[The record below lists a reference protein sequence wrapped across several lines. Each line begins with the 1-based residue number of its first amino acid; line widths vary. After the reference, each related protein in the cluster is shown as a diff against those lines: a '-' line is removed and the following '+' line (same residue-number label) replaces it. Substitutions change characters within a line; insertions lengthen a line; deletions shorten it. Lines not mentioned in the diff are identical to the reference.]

1 MAFRRLRSK
10 KTKKNLKSASRKSSI
25 SKKTNISTV
34 SPGLNG
40 TALDKNIN
48 PPYQKSKGIKD
59 NLYRNNAE
67 GMSRVATW
75 IPLFVGAWLV
85 SGLFL
90 TNLTL
95 FSLLVTPMI
104 AVQILLHGKKDRS
117 IPFEKEF
124 EMALLTGMVLF
135 PLLLLHWYGNPSIT
149 LLSFFA
155 NLLSFYL
162 KKHESRNVP
171 QSIIRSLLQSILPAL
186 LAQMGVMSQLSL
198 EKLSEQ
204 SGILEMYYGYFVLGI
219 VPGTILG
226 ARELLL
232 AYPVFKSEGWTL
244 QTRYTTRENIE
255 KTRPGSFTRL
265 VVIILIIGPAIPSLL
280 LPFSLFPETFL
291 IASLSF
297 LVLPKIAEKIQK
309 EESEYDLL
317 TIHLSNLSAAM
328 GIAMLIAGLLAQF

>member
-10 KTKKNLKSASRKSSI
+10 KR
-25 SKKTNISTV
+25 KKTKDPVLT
-34 SPGLNG
+34 PERNG
-40 TALDKNIN
+40 TTLNSTLR
-48 PPYQKSKGIKD
+48 PSYQKSKGIKD

-75 IPLFVGAWLV
+75 LPLFVGAWLV
-85 SGLFL
+85 SGLLL

-95 FSLLVTPMI
+95 FSLLVIPMI
-104 AVQILLHGKKDRS
+104 ALQILLHGKQERP

-124 EMALLTGMVLF
+124 ELALLIGVILF
-135 PLLLLHWYGNPSIT
+135 PLLLFHWYGNPYMA
-149 LLSFFA
+149 LLSFLA
-155 NLLSFYL
+155 NVCSFYL
-162 KKHESRNVP
+162 AKYTRRNVL
-171 QSIIRSLLQSILPAL
+171 QSILRSILQSILPAL
-186 LAQMGVMSQLSL
+186 LAQIGVMSQLPL
-198 EKLSEQ
+198 AKLSEQ
-204 SGILEMYYGYFVLGI
+204 SNLMDIYFGYFVLGI

-232 AYPVFKSEGWTL
+232 AYPLFKAEGWTL
-244 QTRYTTRENIE
+244 QTKHLTKDQNE

-309 EESEYDLL
+309 NENEYNLL
-317 TIHLSNLSAAM
+317 TIHLSNLSGAM